1 MSEIE
6 LLVNEIGIQVG
17 LLTNQLKEEKA
28 HLAEV
33 QNKLSS
39 LTKEAESK
47 THSKALLEDEIKEL
61 EAIYFRETKHDK
73 EIEEAATAFAGQSAY
88 LRKALDDVRRSN
100 EKLRLERMSFIA
112 DCRKKLKIYDDYIW
126 GNEKLK
132 MFLELWNSKSS
143 SNFQLTELPSAIR
156 ETAQKLVKYYD
167 TPIESTLET
176 ALSASNLNENKENTT
191 FSLDQPTNCDPVMNV
206 GVLEE
211 CHVNTE
217 LENSDVAF
225 GSQIVDSSRLRM
237 SILDTSLIPT
247 KGTAHKGDETGSE
260 SMLLDEPT
268 VEPSIDTTS
277 Y

>member
-1 MSEIE
+1 MFLTQRDVRQRSKVLLHKFDIRSREVMSEIE
-6 LLVNEIGIQVG
+6 LLVNEIGRYS
-17 LLTNQLKEEKA
+17 LEFFSKYEFYPRDSSWAA
-28 HLAEV
+28 HKSVERR
-33 QNKLSS
+33 KS
-39 LTKEAESK
+39 
-47 THSKALLEDEIKEL
+47 ALGRL
-61 EAIYFRETKHDK
+61 
-73 EIEEAATAFAGQSAY
+73 EEAATAFAGQSAC

-132 MFLELWNSKSS
+132 LFLELWNSKSS

-176 ALSASNLNENKENTT
+176 ALSASNLNENQENTT
-191 FSLDQPTNCDPVMNV
+191 FSLDQSTNCDPVINV
-206 GVLEE
+206 GVLEK
-211 CHVNTE
+211 CHVDTE

-225 GSQIVDSSRLRM
+225 DSEIADSSRLRM

-247 KGTAHKGDETGSE
+247 KDTAHKGDETGSE